1 MRVSR
6 DASAMANVSKSLRFS
21 DSPDAS
27 FFFSSRRDGAP
38 PSPHLRNA
46 TAAKRTAAALRAL
59 RQTSGSS
66 VSRLLSPSANAN
78 AAATGAATRSGLAEK
93 NASAERHGEVSVFSN
108 GSGNGLR
115 SSAATSQAP
124 AKTTAPTTG
133 AVVSEHVTEDEE
145 DDVLNSS
152 TCSSNPET
160 RNVDATSAT
169 PRARVAAETSRSVS
183 GLGSRASHARHR
195 RATRGVWAFTPET
208 SCLSFSSFRE
218 PIIA

>member
-6 DASAMANVSKSLRFS
+6 DASAMANVSRLRFS

-27 FFFSSRRDGAP
+27 VSFSSRRDKEP

-59 RQTSGSS
+59 RQTSRSS

-78 AAATGAATRSGLAEK
+78 AAATGAATRSGREEK
-93 NASAERHGEVSVFSN
+93 KASAERHGEVSVFSN

-115 SSAATSQAP
+115 SSAATSHAP
-124 AKTTAPTTG
+124 AKTTAPTRG
-133 AVVSEHVTEDEE
+133 AVASEHVTEDEE
-145 DDVLNSS
+145 DVVLNSS
-152 TCSSNPET
+152 MCSSNPET

-169 PRARVAAETSRSVS
+169 PRARVAAETSRSVK

-195 RATRGVWAFTPET
+195 RATRACTPET
-208 SCLSFSSFRE
+208 SVLSFSSFLKR
-218 PIIA
+218 IIA